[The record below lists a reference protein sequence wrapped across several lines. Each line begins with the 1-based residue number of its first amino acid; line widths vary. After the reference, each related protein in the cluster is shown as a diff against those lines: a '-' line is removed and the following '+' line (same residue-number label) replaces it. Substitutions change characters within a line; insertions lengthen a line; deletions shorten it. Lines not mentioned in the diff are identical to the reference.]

1 VPPLPPARG
10 VLAVRFVL
18 YARASTKDK
27 QTPEHQLAEL
37 QQHAR
42 LRGWEVVAELIER
55 ESGRRDDRPVWAH
68 AVELVLTG
76 KADGVAS
83 TELSRFGRS
92 TRHLLEVGAAF
103 QASRAHLVC
112 TRQPIDTTTPV
123 GRLVFVLLAAVA
135 EFESDLTRER
145 VRAGVAYA
153 KAKRGGAWGR
163 QRETP
168 SVTVLKAARD
178 LRRAGLSWRRV
189 SARLY
194 AAGHGQPARERGRSA
209 HPRRPWPIGTL
220 RDALSGVELPPE
232 PGPPNP
238 PADAG

>member
-1 VPPLPPARG
+1 M
-10 VLAVRFVL
+10 RFVL

-37 QQHAR
+37 RTHAR
-42 LRGWEVVAELIER
+42 LRGWEVAAELVER
-55 ESGRRDDRPVWAH
+55 ESGRRDDRPMWAS
-68 AVELVLTG
+68 AVDLVLSG

-103 QASRAHLVC
+103 QSAQRHLVC
-112 TRQPIDTTTPV
+112 TRQPIDTTTPI
-123 GRLVFVLLAAVA
+123 GRLVFTMLAALA

-145 VRAGVAYA
+145 VKAGVAYA
-153 KAKRGGAWGR
+153 KARRGGAWGR

-168 SVTVLKAARD
+168 PADVLRAARE
-178 LRRAGLSWRRV
+178 LRGAGLSWRRV

-194 AAGHGQPARERGRSA
+194 AAGHGQAARERGKSA

-220 RDALSGVELPPE
+220 RDALSDVELPPQQDGPDPA
-232 PGPPNP
+232 PG
-238 PADAG
+238 GG